1 MSITKTEKMKNTF
14 KITLNETDKGLT
26 ITKSELNTLRRLNRK
41 AINESNL
48 KETTNSLIELQYKLE
63 KLWFYHITS
72 NYDSLKIT
80 K

>member
-1 MSITKTEKMKNTF
+1 MENTF

-26 ITKSELNTLRRLNRK
+26 ITKSELNTLRILNRK
-41 AINESNL
+41 AINESKL
-48 KETTNSLIELQYKLE
+48 KESKNSLIELQYKLE
-63 KLWFYHITS
+63 KLWFYHIAS